1 LRKELHSN
9 ICLGFCT
16 YLDLYIKE
24 IKLIS
29 KYCRMTNAHGN
40 ITYSILTMYTY
51 YAQLNKLQTVN
62 SRLNIAY
69 TGSSQL

>member
-1 LRKELHSN
+1 
-9 ICLGFCT
+9 
-16 YLDLYIKE
+16 
-24 IKLIS
+24 
-29 KYCRMTNAHGN
+29 MTNAHGN